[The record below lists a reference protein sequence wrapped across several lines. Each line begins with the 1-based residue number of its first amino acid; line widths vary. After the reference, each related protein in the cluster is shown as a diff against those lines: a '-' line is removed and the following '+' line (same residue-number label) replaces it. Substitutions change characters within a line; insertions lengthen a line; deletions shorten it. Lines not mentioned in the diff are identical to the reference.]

1 MKKIFSLA
9 LSFALFAG
17 VAGSLPTN
25 NKVVHAADEAIEIT
39 PFAHYEF
46 LDANNPGKDSS
57 GNNFDLL
64 PYVTSSSPEA
74 LQIKQDSNGENY
86 LQLVSDRDAQG
97 HALNRG
103 GCLYAPE
110 LGNSGKDFS
119 DLVTGSFTVSFTF
132 RRDNSAWIGDH
143 YALATGRY
151 NDSFQITPWK
161 SVVDV
166 QLSNYKFA
174 PGETHEEKQVHMET
188 SITPVPH
195 VTTEWTNVIVVED
208 ADTNMASVYING
220 ELKGEYPLAGVAMT
234 RQDSKYV
241 FTLGAQSEAIGT
253 TANATIGYATVDIK
267 ECRVYDSALTSAN
280 VAQLYSGEEATLAA
294 DTEYIASVQ
303 ELNAA
308 DYDLLVTDVNS
319 ISKIGS
325 EVLPS
330 KVNVTLGVSGVS
342 VKAPVTWYPVKEDGV
357 EKIKGYIHSSYA
369 RTASQYAFEYGYT
382 IRLDYDSSKVTVT
395 QIKLNNMAYTPGTP
409 IEAKK
414 QYLSFKVRAVS
425 DRATINVSY
434 LDFDWDPFEEGV
446 YQLEVT
452 GGAHVYI
459 DAELPSG
466 KVSYYDGENLIG
478 TKTYTYG
485 GNEALYTP
493 EAKEGYV
500 FAGWFYDEEL
510 TQECTALDY
519 NNPKNIKLYA
529 KYVAEEAPKK
539 GCNSVLGGGAF
550 ALLGL
555 AAAVIAFFRKKR

>member
-174 PGETHEEKQVHMET
+174 PGETHDEKQVHMET

-208 ADTNMASVYING
+208 ADTNKASVYING
-220 ELKGEYPLAGVAMT
+220 ELKGEYSLSGVAMT

-382 IRLDYDSSKVTVT
+382 IRLNYDSSKVTVT